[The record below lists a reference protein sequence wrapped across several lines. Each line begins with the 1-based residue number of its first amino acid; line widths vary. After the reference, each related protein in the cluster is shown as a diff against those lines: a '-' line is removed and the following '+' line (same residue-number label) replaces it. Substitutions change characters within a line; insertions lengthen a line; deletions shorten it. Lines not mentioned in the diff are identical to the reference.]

1 MKQVLVLGA
10 GMVGRTIALDLSND
24 CAVTAADI
32 SVENLSKLPDT
43 VHKLQVDVKDE
54 VAFKEAV
61 KKFDLVIGAVPGFL
75 GFQTARQVIE
85 AEKNLVDI
93 SFFAENAFDLDDL
106 ARRKRVTAVV
116 DCGVAPGLG
125 NILLGYWNKQM
136 NIESFVCY
144 VGGLPK
150 VRTYPFEYKSPF
162 SPIDVIEEYTR
173 PARLMENGNLV
184 IKPALSEPEILN
196 FPEIGSLEAFNT
208 DGLRSLLFTM
218 PHIPNMKE
226 KTLRYIGHREKI
238 QFLLSAGFLSDNEM
252 TLHGV
257 KLKPKEMTSKILFEA
272 WRLEE
277 NEEEFTVLKLEM
289 IGNQNGKRKVVQYE
303 LLDRTDHNAKQSS
316 MSRTTGFTCTAVAR
330 LVLSGKYKRKG
341 ISPPEYVG
349 ENKACF
355 EFILQAL
362 EQRQVQLRSHSL
374 TTTRH

>member
-10 GMVGRTIALDLSND
+10 GMVGRTIALDLSSD
-24 CAVTAADI
+24 CAVTAADR
-32 SVENLSKLPDT
+32 SVENLSKLPDAI
-43 VHKLQVDVKDE
+43 HKLQIDVKDE

-61 KKFDLVIGAVPGFL
+61 RKFDLVIGAVPGFL

-85 AEKNLVDI
+85 AGKDLVDI

-238 QFLLSAGFLSDNEM
+238 QLLLSAGFLSDNEM

>member
-10 GMVGRTIALDLSND
+10 GMVGRTIALDLSSD
-24 CAVTAADI
+24 CAVTAADR
-32 SVENLSKLPDT
+32 SVENLSKLPDAI
-43 VHKLQVDVKDE
+43 HKLQIDVKDE

-61 KKFDLVIGAVPGFL
+61 RKFDLVIGAVPGFL

-85 AEKNLVDI
+85 AGKDLVDI

-362 EQRQVQLRSHSL
+362 EQRHVQLRSHSL